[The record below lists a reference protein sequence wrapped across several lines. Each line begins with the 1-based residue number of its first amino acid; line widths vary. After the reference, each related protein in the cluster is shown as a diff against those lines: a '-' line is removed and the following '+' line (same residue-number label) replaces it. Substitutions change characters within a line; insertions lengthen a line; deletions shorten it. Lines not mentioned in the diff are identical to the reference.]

1 MKPNYR
7 RNLKK
12 SLTVLKI
19 KINITY
25 MIPEDILAKI
35 KSGAVVR
42 VSEIIKEGD
51 KERISNF
58 KGVVIAR
65 KHGQEIGATFTVR
78 ADLGGVGVE
87 KVYPIN
93 SPAIAKVEIL
103 SSPKKIHRAKLYF
116 LRKIS
121 KKVSRQK
128 IGVAA

>member
-1 MKPNYR
+1 
-7 RNLKK
+7 
-12 SLTVLKI
+12 
-19 KINITY
+19 